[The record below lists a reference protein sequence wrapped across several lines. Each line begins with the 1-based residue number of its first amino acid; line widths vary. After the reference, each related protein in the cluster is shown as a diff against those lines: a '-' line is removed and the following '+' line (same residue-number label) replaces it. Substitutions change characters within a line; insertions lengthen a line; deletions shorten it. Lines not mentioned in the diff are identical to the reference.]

1 MDFLKT
7 DNINIL
13 LRRIMLGQKVN
24 IKYYYFNQIL
34 EKEGMI
40 IKIDKK
46 NKLLYLPN
54 FFISFSKIITI
65 STC

>member
-7 DNINIL
+7 DNINIR
-13 LRRIMLGQKVN
+13 LRKIMLGQKVN
-24 IKYYYFNQIL
+24 IKYYCFNQIL